1 MINQPGRRALVTGV
15 SRRRGIGFA
24 ITRRLLAD
32 GASVFAQSWTAH
44 DEAQPWGADPTGLA
58 GMLEELGG
66 EGANLAHAEHDLSR
80 PSAPA
85 ELVAQAAER
94 LGGLDTL
101 VANHARSS
109 IGGLASLTA
118 EELDLCWAVNVRAT
132 LLLVQAFAARLP
144 DSAGHPGRVV
154 LFTSGQH
161 LAPMAGEIPYAV
173 TKGALHQLTLTLG
186 DALADLGVTVNTINP
201 GPTDTGWADPEL
213 DDRVGRAMPR
223 GRWNTP
229 EEAAGVVALL
239 LTADA
244 ANITGRVIDA
254 EGGFRR
260 WAD

>member
-1 MINQPGRRALVTGV
+1 MITHPRRRELVTGV

-44 DEAQPWGADPTGLA
+44 DEAQPWGADRAGLA
-58 GMLEELGG
+58 GMLEE
-66 EGANLAHAEHDLSR
+66 
-80 PSAPA
+80 
-85 ELVAQAAER
+85 V
-94 LGGLDTL
+94 
-101 VANHARSS
+101 
-109 IGGLASLTA
+109 
-118 EELDLCWAVNVRAT
+118 
-132 LLLVQAFAARLP
+132 
-144 DSAGHPGRVV
+144 
-154 LFTSGQH
+154 
-161 LAPMAGEIPYAV
+161 
-173 TKGALHQLTLTLG
+173 
-186 DALADLGVTVNTINP
+186 LADLGATVNTINP

-244 ANITGRVIDA
+244 TNITGRVIDA